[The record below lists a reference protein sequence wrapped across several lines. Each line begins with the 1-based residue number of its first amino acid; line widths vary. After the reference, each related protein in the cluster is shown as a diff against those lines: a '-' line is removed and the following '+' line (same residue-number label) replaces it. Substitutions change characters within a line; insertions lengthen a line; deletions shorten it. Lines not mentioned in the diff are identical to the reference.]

1 MELYLTR
8 QMNGLYML
16 TKYKPIICE
25 VEGRGY
31 KDAYVPCGDPIGIRN
46 FCDTILKVVNL
57 EGHLNRLESV
67 QVFLT
72 GNIILK

>member
-16 TKYKPIICE
+16 TKYKPLIFE

-57 EGHLNRLESV
+57 NGHLNRLESV

-72 GNIILK
+72 GNIVLK